1 MAGEGE
7 REGGGGRERGR
18 GGRGREREQQR
29 EERDSEF
36 VDRLVHINRVAK
48 VVKGGR
54 RFGFAALVVVGDQKG
69 RVGFG
74 HGKAREV
81 PEAIRKATEAAKR
94 GLIRVPLRE
103 GRTLHHDVN
112 GRHGAGRVV
121 LRAAPAGT
129 GIIAGGPMR
138 AVFETLG
145 MHDVV
150 AKSQG
155 SSNPYNMVRATF
167 DALKNEDSPRTVAA
181 RRSMKVSTLQGRR
194 QGVDADAVDA

>member
-1 MAGEGE
+1 MAQDRRDRG
-7 REGGGGRERGR
+7 ERGR
-18 GGRGREREQQR
+18 DR

-36 VDRLVHINRVAK
+36 VDKLVHINRVAK

-81 PEAIRKATEAAKR
+81 PEAIRKATESAKR
-94 GLIRVPLRE
+94 DMIFVPLRS
-103 GRTLHHDVN
+103 GRTLHHDVE
-112 GRHGAGRVV
+112 GRHGAGRVL
-121 LRAAPAGT
+121 LRAAKAGT

-145 MHDVV
+145 VSDVV
-150 AKSQG
+150 AKSMG
-155 SSNPYNMVRATF
+155 TSNPYNMVRATF
-167 DALKNEDSPRTVAA
+167 DALKNQVHPKDVAA
-181 RRSMKVSTLQGRR
+181 QRGIKYSALQARRG
-194 QGVDADAVDA
+194 AAVATDE

>member
-1 MAGEGE
+1 MA
-7 REGGGGRERGR
+7 RDDHRDRGDR
-18 GGRGREREQQR
+18 G
-29 EERDSEF
+29 DSEF
-36 VDRLVHINRVAK
+36 VDKLVGINRVAK

-54 RFGFAALVVVGDQKG
+54 RFGFAARVVVGDQKG

-81 PEAIRKATEAAKR
+81 PEAIRKATEQAKR
-94 GLIRVPLRE
+94 GLVRVPLRE
-103 GRTLHHDVN
+103 RRTLHHDVE
-112 GRHGAGRVV
+112 GRHGAGRVL

-145 MHDVV
+145 MADVV
-150 AKSQG
+150 AKSIG

-167 DALKNEDSPRTVAA
+167 DALKCQDSPRSVA
-181 RRSMKVSTLQGRR
+181 GRR
-194 QGVDADAVDA
+194 NNKGWGP

>member
-1 MAGEGE
+1 MA
-7 REGGGGRERGR
+7 RERD
-18 GGRGREREQQR
+18 RGRDRDD
-29 EERDSEF
+29 RDSEF
-36 VDRLVHINRVAK
+36 VDKLVHINRVAK

-81 PEAIRKATEAAKR
+81 PEAIRKATEAAKHDM
-94 GLIRVPLRE
+94 IRVPLRE

-112 GRHGAGRVV
+112 GRHGAGRVHV
-121 LRAAPAGT
+121 RAAPPGT

-145 MHDVV
+145 VQDVV
-150 AKSQG
+150 AKSLG

-167 DALKNEDSPRTVAA
+167 EALKKEDSPRGVAA
-181 RRSMKVSTLQGRR
+181 RRGLKVSALQSRR
-194 QGVDADAVDA
+194 RDAGGEAQPAEA

>member
-1 MAGEGE
+1 MAHEP
-7 REGGGGRERGR
+7 RDRDRSR
-18 GGRGREREQQR
+18 SRSRERE
-29 EERDSEF
+29 EPSEF
-36 VDRLVHINRVAK
+36 VDKLVHINRVAK

-69 RVGFG
+69 RVGHG

-94 GLIRVPLRE
+94 NL
-103 GRTLHHDVN
+103 T
-112 GRHGAGRVV
+112 
-121 LRAAPAGT
+121 RAAPPGT

-145 MHDVV
+145 VQDVV
-150 AKSQG
+150 AKSLG

-167 DALKNEDSPRTVAA
+167 DALKHQDSPRSVAA
-181 RRSMKVSTLQGRR
+181 R
-194 QGVDADAVDA
+194 